1 MPRRTSK
8 RLIVVLILAGAITI
22 GLGYGVFKFWKENK
36 SLEAELEEHKHRA
49 SLLQRKYLEKN
60 AMVGQLLRTKSI
72 LEGQKNAMQTEL
84 SQLHQEKESL
94 MEERNALREKMKNL
108 ALSDEVEIKQLMQK
122 YARLQEEHALLMKKH
137 AKAVKDYTVEIQR
150 LTSLVDDLEVNL
162 RDTSQT
168 LNRCESNNARLCIL
182 ADELLKEYED
192 KGVFTSLLQH
202 EPLTQVK
209 KVELE
214 KFIQEYKEKIE
225 QTKLKQ

>member
-8 RLIVVLILAGAITI
+8 RVIVVFILAGAITI
-22 GLGYGVFKFWKENK
+22 GLGYGVFKFWKANK
-36 SLEAELEEHKHRA
+36 FLEAELEEHKHRA

-94 MEERNALREKMKNL
+94 LAERNAFREKMKNL
-108 ALSDEVEIKQLMQK
+108 ALSDEVKIKQLMQK
-122 YARLQEEHALLMKKH
+122 YAQLHEQHKLLEAKH
-137 AKAVKDYTVEIQR
+137 AKAVKDYTAEIQR
-150 LTSLVDDLEVNL
+150 LTSVVTDLEVNL

>member
-108 ALSDEVEIKQLMQK
+108 ALSDEVKIKQLMQK

-192 KGVFTSLLQH
+192 KGVFTSILQH

-225 QTKLKQ
+225 QAKLKQ